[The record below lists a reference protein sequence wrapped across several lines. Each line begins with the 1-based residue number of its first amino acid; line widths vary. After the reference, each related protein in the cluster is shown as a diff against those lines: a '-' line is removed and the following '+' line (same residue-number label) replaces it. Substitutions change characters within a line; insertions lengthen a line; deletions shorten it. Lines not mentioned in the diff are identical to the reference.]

1 MARRRNLVLSPMKN
15 LKIYLL
21 LLCLL
26 GAGNL
31 FAQRNGGGG
40 GSRPIDPERLQ
51 AARIAFITARISLKP
66 EQAERFWPIFNSF
79 TESREAHMRT
89 IGDLTRGAETMS
101 EEQAKNRTQ
110 QKLSLQQKLVDE
122 EKSFVAEASKVLSY
136 RQLLLLQNI
145 ARDFNRNL
153 YERQR
158 GPSN

>member
-1 MARRRNLVLSPMKN
+1 MERRTNLVLSLMKN
-15 LKIYLL
+15 LKMYLL

-31 FAQRNGGGG
+31 FAQRGGDG
-40 GSRPIDPERLQ
+40 RPVDPERLQ

-66 EQAERFWPIFNSF
+66 EQAERFWPIFNTF
-79 TESREAHMRT
+79 TESREAHMRS
-89 IGDLTRGAETMS
+89 IGDLSRGAENMS
-101 EEQAKNRTQ
+101 EEEAKNRIQ